1 MDGFLDGTEDDRKND
16 ADDDE
21 DEDAEDEGGNATS
34 KALGNGLLTSD
45 LRNAAAEESNYDRAK
60 EGWDELRCED

>member
-1 MDGFLDGTEDDRKND
+1 MNGFLDGTEDDRKND

-21 DEDAEDEGGNATS
+21 DEDAEDEGSNAIT
-34 KALGNGLLTSD
+34 KALGNGLLASD

-60 EGWDELRCED
+60 ESRNKLRCED